1 MFVTLVICESF
12 SNGDVINCLLY
23 SLMMSDLGMFT
34 IPCSMELKARHKCM
48 KFNMKIEALMFFAL
62 FLKMT
67 SSFLEKF
74 DDVRSYL
81 IVYNS
86 IHDWI
91 TGMSNEEHITQNEA
105 LSDVKDVKPERS
117 PRKYVND

>member
-1 MFVTLVICESF
+1 MACKSF
-12 SNGDVINCLLY
+12 SNGDVIFFY
-23 SLMMSDLGMFT
+23 SLMMSDVTNPYFT
-34 IPCSMELKARHKCM
+34 ELQERQKLIKFIMKAW
-48 KFNMKIEALMFFAL
+48 ALMLFAL
-62 FLKMT
+62 FHKMT
-67 SSFLEKF
+67 SSSFEKF

-91 TGMSNEEHITQNEA
+91 TSMPNEEHVTQNEA
-105 LSDVKDVKPERS
+105 LCDVKDVKPERS